1 MTIKKIQDSMYWAIT
16 LTALLLGNLAFGQD
30 RWENTIQA
38 FETADSENP
47 PPKNAILFVGSSSI
61 VYWRTLSEDMVP
73 LNVINRGF
81 GGSQMHELNM
91 YRDRIVTNYQPK
103 AVVVYEGDND
113 VAAGKSVDEI
123 IPEYVSFIEH
133 LNESLDKVDIYLIA
147 VKPSIARATMWET
160 MQAVNEQLFELSK
173 QHENVHYFDIASPM
187 LQSTGEVKDDIFVE
201 DGLHMNA
208 AGYEI
213 WTNVIRPVLL
223 EKYDE

>member
-1 MTIKKIQDSMYWAIT
+1 MTIKKIQDSTYWAIT
-16 LTALLLGNLAFGQD
+16 LTALLLGNLVFGQD

-103 AVVVYEGDND
+103 AVAVYEGDND

>member
-160 MQAVNEQLFELSK
+160 MQAVNEQLMELSK

-187 LQSTGEVKDDIFVE
+187 LQSSGEVKDDIFVD

>member
-1 MTIKKIQDSMYWAIT
+1 LTIKKIQDSMYWAIT

-160 MQAVNEQLFELSK
+160 MQAVNEQLMELSK

-187 LQSTGEVKDDIFVE
+187 LQSSGEVKDDIFVD

>member
-1 MTIKKIQDSMYWAIT
+1 MTIKKIQDSTYWAIT
-16 LTALLLGNLAFGQD
+16 LTALLLGNLVFGQD

-91 YRDRIVTNYQPK
+91 YRDRIVTKYQPK